1 MEETRQKQV
10 MRKDKI
16 MNEKGKTIT
25 ESIDQ
30 GTPMGKMLGGWTMN
44 QAEVDRCIDSRT
56 PKSFT
61 CDALDAY
68 YKLARSN
75 SGKSSDYR
83 HVAISDSSRV
93 AVGKRCKAY
102 KVVCLAVDK
111 SIKFAKGCTYKLED
125 FNLVS
130 LRGIDPKKRI
140 IDKIGT
146 YFEVRVVLH
155 GDANWKAFSRFVT
168 CFLDEMRGQLGRD
181 VILDETRLYKR
192 GGHVSIQFRFAKNA
206 KPAKKRR

>member
-1 MEETRQKQV
+1 
-10 MRKDKI
+10 

-44 QAEVDRCIDSRT
+44 QEDVDRCIDSTT

-75 SGKSSDYR
+75 SGNSSDYR

-111 SIKFAKGCTYKLED
+111 SIKFAKSCICKLED

-130 LRGIDPKKRI
+130 LYGIDPRKKI
-140 IDKIGT
+140 VDQIGT

-155 GDANWKAFSRFVT
+155 GDANWKSFSRFVT
-168 CFLDEMRGQLGRD
+168 CFLGEMRGQLGRD
-181 VILDETRLYKR
+181 VILDETCLYKH
-192 GGHVSIQFRFAKNA
+192 GGHVSIQFRFAKKA
-206 KPAKKRR
+206 KPAKNRR

>member
-1 MEETRQKQV
+1 M
-10 MRKDKI
+10 
-16 MNEKGKTIT
+16 TIT

-30 GTPMGKMLGGWTMN
+30 GTPMGKMLGGWVGN
-44 QAEVDRCIDSRT
+44 QAEVDRCIDSKT
-56 PKSFT
+56 PKSLT

-83 HVAISDSSRV
+83 HVAISNSSRV

-102 KVVCLAVDK
+102 KVVCLAVEK
-111 SIKFAKGCTYKLED
+111 SMKFAKGCTCRLED

-130 LRGIDPKKRI
+130 IYGIDPEKKIR
-140 IDKIGT
+140 DQVGA
-146 YFEVRVVLH
+146 YFEVRVVLD
-155 GDANWKAFSRFVT
+155 GDAEWKAFSRFVT
-168 CFLDEMRGQLGRD
+168 CFLDEMRGQLGRE

-192 GGHVSIQFRFAKNA
+192 GGYVLIQFRFAKKA